1 MSTFFK
7 YAGEDYATFAEADA
21 ASTVMKNKLENQPTN
36 WCVVASVSGSANTG
50 WTVSGVPL
58 TDQEILDISGDGLY
72 NYNAHHTGENFIGI
86 TANEVSQHVTEDR
99 VQFAE
104 RKGVDLIYEIEK
116 VDLDGVMIDRFVVD
130 PVAPTVEDMSGYY
143 VP

>member
-7 YAGEDYATFAEADA
+7 YAGEDYETFAEADA
-21 ASTVMKNKLENQPTN
+21 ASTAMKHKLENQPTN
-36 WCVVASVSGSANTG
+36 WCVVVSVSGSADTG

-72 NYNAHHTGENFIGI
+72 SYNAHHTGENFLGI
-86 TANEVSQHVTEDR
+86 TAEEVSRHVLEDR
-99 VQFAE
+99 AQFAK
-104 RKGVDLIYEIEK
+104 RRGVDLIYEIEK
-116 VDLDGVMIDRFVVD
+116 VDFNGLMIDRFVAD
-130 PVAPTVEDMSGYY
+130 PVAPTLEDMSGYY